1 MDWSKTP
8 LGPVD
13 RWAACLRSLVDMLL
27 AHPFPTIL
35 LWGPELIQIYND
47 GYRRIAAGKHPR
59 ALGQPTRECWPEAWH
74 ISGPIYE
81 RVLTRGESL
90 SVEDQLIPLFRN
102 GYLENCYFTVA
113 YTPVRDE
120 QGSLAG
126 VLVTIF
132 ETTDE
137 RRAQQALRHTADH
150 LSLALAAAKLGDWAW
165 DANTDLMTMSE
176 QAAKIFAVPAGTHM
190 TRTSLR
196 DMLHPEDR
204 DAARLAS
211 ERAAAGRSDYDIEYR
226 VNRVDGIQVWVAA
239 KGRGQYDPAGNITG
253 MLGVLQDVTERK
265 AAEAALRESEERLR
279 LGLDAG
285 NTGTW
290 DWDIQKNHIT
300 WSDRVY
306 EFHGVKPGQ
315 FGGRVEDFARH
326 LHPDDSAWVNEA
338 IQKSIRDR
346 APYEVTFRVI
356 WPNGE
361 VHWITTNGKVYY
373 GPDGAPLRMLGATI
387 DVTARK
393 AAEAERDRLLASE
406 RAARADAER
415 RASELDAVIDN
426 MPDAVYIGDAQGIHK
441 CNRRALEMLGFPDG
455 DSLRRAISELAE
467 SIETRFADT
476 GERIAPGQEPFE
488 RALSGEATVREV
500 MARNIQTGQDL
511 ILRCAAAPIV
521 RDGKVVGAVAVNTD
535 VTDRRRAEHER
546 ERLLESERAVRADA
560 ERASH
565 MKDEFLATLSHELR
579 TPLNAILGWSQI
591 LRSGTENEDDLRQG
605 LETIERNARAQTQ
618 IIEDLLDMS
627 RIISGKVRLDVRRV
641 ELLPVIEAA
650 MDTVR
655 PAADAKG
662 IRLIPVLDPHAGL
675 VSADPGRLQQV
686 FWNLLS
692 NAIKFTPRGGR
703 VQVVLERVESHVE
716 ATITDSGQGI
726 KPGFLPHVFERFR
739 QADASITR
747 THGGLGLGLA
757 IVKQLVELHG
767 GTVHAVSPGEGQG
780 ASFVVALPL
789 TILSA
794 PRDEQDVTSNPSL
807 TSTAPPAQS
816 RPSLKGIHVLVV
828 DDEPDARS
836 LMKRLLEDC
845 EAQVITAASTAE
857 ALRAIAARP
866 PDVLIS
872 DIGMPSEDGYAL
884 IRQVRRLLP
893 THGGNTP
900 ALALTAYARSEDHKR
915 AIFAGFQMHIAK
927 PVEPTELIT
936 MVASLAGRADG
947 RGK

>member
-1 MDWSKTP
+1 MHTFETLSADGAVAAGEMHGLVHSMDWSKTP

-90 SVEDQLIPLFRN
+90 SVEDQLILLFRN

-226 VNRVDGIQVWVAA
+226 VNRVDGVQVWVAA

-290 DWDIQKNHIT
+290 DWDIPNNHIT
-300 WSDRVY
+300 WSERVY

-315 FGGRVEDFARH
+315 FGGRVEDFAA
-326 LHPDDSAWVNEA
+326 LVHPDDSQWVNES

-346 APYEVTFRVI
+346 TPYEVTFRVV
-356 WPNGE
+356 WPGGE

-415 RASELDAVIDN
+415 AS
-426 MPDAVYIGDAQGIHK
+426 
-441 CNRRALEMLGFPDG
+441 R
-455 DSLRRAISELAE
+455 
-467 SIETRFADT
+467 
-476 GERIAPGQEPFE
+476 
-488 RALSGEATVREV
+488 
-500 MARNIQTGQDL
+500 
-511 ILRCAAAPIV
+511 
-521 RDGKVVGAVAVNTD
+521 
-535 VTDRRRAEHER
+535 
-546 ERLLESERAVRADA
+546 
-560 ERASH
+560 

-675 VSADPGRLQQV
+675 VSGDPGRLQQV

-703 VQVVLERVESHVE
+703 MQIVLERVGSHVE

-726 KPGFLPHVFERFR
+726 KPEFLPHVFERFR

-767 GTVHAVSPGEGQG
+767 GTVRATSPGEGQG

-789 TILSA
+789 TILTA
-794 PRDEQDVTSNPSL
+794 PRDEQDVTSDFAG

-816 RPSLKGIHVLVV
+816 RPSLKGVHVLVV

-836 LMKRLLEDC
+836 LMKRLLEDSQ
-845 EAQVITAASTAE
+845 AQVIMAASAAE
-857 ALRAIAARP
+857 ALKAIATHP

-900 ALALTAYARSEDHKR
+900 ALALTAYARSEDRKR
-915 AIFAGFQMHIAK
+915 AIYAGFQMHIAK
-927 PVEPTELIT
+927 PVEPSELIT